1 MGKLIKNHWARLLIL
16 TASAYQTLA
25 SIYAFFWPKV
35 FFDFLTTNLD
45 GCVRPIPILQIINLL
60 LGLLGLAWEWPLP
73 LFTTASTKAGKAY
86 GSKQSSGH
94 KVRRGGGSGNN
105 QGDEAG
111 TGDTTREGMERSAI
125 RAEKKLQEQQQ
136 QEEEDG
142 SGGVSGMSRFLAGMH
157 GSIEARLMLY
167 PLSCL
172 ASFLLYQ
179 ATNAAL
185 YYMVGMAVY
194 FWAFS
199 EGEVVMGVPWTLPR
213 RGRSKTGGGNV

>member
-35 FFDFLTTNLD
+35 FFDFLTTTLD
-45 GCVRPIPILQIINLL
+45 PCVRPIPILQIINLL

-86 GSKQSSGH
+86 GSKEGSGH
-94 KVRRGGGSGNN
+94 KARRGGKE
-105 QGDEAG
+105 GDEAG
-111 TGDTTREGMERSAI
+111 TGDTTREGMERSAR
-125 RAEKKLQEQQQ
+125 RAEKKR
-136 QEEEDG
+136 EDG
-142 SGGVSGMSRFLAGMH
+142 GEGLSGMNRFLAGMH

-185 YYMVGMAVY
+185 YYMVGMGVY

-213 RGRSKTGGGNV
+213 RGKMKLGNHDV

>member
-16 TASAYQTLA
+16 TASAYQSLA
-25 SIYAFFWPKV
+25 AVYAFFWPKV

-73 LFTTASTKAGKAY
+73 IFTRASTRTRRSYNNKANAAARKEY
-86 GSKQSSGH
+86 G
-94 KVRRGGGSGNN
+94 
-105 QGDEAG
+105 G
-111 TGDTTREGMERSAI
+111 TADTTRAGMEAN
-125 RAEKKLQEQQQ
+125 AKT
-136 QEEEDG
+136 
-142 SGGVSGMSRFLAGMH
+142 SGTEGKEADAGWMSRFLAGMH
-157 GSIEARLMLY
+157 RSIEARLMLY

-185 YYMVGMAVY
+185 YYIVGMIVY

-213 RGRSKTGGGNV
+213 RGKPRVGGINV